1 MIMTIACKTITVAST
16 TALLGL
22 FALCPSSVDA
32 ATTFWDL
39 EFFDE
44 GENTIGTGWFGYD
57 DSSPLEQDFY
67 PDGDDPSS
75 GEPPLFS
82 IDASDNWFL
91 VDRFF
96 AEIQGVTWQFDS
108 PDGYLSWIP
117 PQSDTYPTTA
127 GNGGLANVAFSRF
140 GEPSIGQD
148 WLLGDA
154 IDLPFLTLWTSGGTT
169 SFLQATSEGAAFG
182 SWTAMRRSDGN
193 SKDVP
198 EGSTTLAGLISLGLF
213 VRLKQRSRHRRS
225 RNWQQND

>member
-1 MIMTIACKTITVAST
+1 MTIACKTIAVAST

-22 FALCPSSVDA
+22 FALGSQSVNA

-44 GENTIGTGWFGYD
+44 GENVIGSGWFGYD
-57 DSSPLEQDFY
+57 DSNPLEKEFY

-82 IDASDNWFL
+82 IDSTDNWFL

-108 PDGYLSWIP
+108 PQGYLSWIP
-117 PQSDTYPTTA
+117 PQGDTYPTNS
-127 GNGGLANVAFSRF
+127 GDGGLANVAFSRF
-140 GEPSIGQD
+140 GEPSIQQD

-154 IDLPFLTLWTSGGTT
+154 INLPFLTLWTSGGTT

-182 SWTAMRRSDGN
+182 SWTATHRSDP
-193 SKDVP
+193 SKEVP
-198 EGSTTLAGLISLGLF
+198 EGSTTLAGLIAVGLF
-213 VRLKQRSRHRRS
+213 TRLKQRSLAVPKIGS
-225 RNWQQND
+225 